1 VALAHTLSDETVE
14 LLDGVDAKLSSP
26 PHSWFAVRWIP
37 SVESITAR
45 SHRNRRTGMCLQLV
59 LVYLRT
65 VLRGQPLD
73 LVAVSDLVALHGL
86 QVIDGEDD
94 DTSDRQ

>member
-1 VALAHTLSDETVE
+1 
-14 LLDGVDAKLSSP
+14 
-26 PHSWFAVRWIP
+26 
-37 SVESITAR
+37 
-45 SHRNRRTGMCLQLV
+45 MCLQLV